1 MKKETD
7 HTKLEN
13 ELDDL
18 LNPVLPSK
26 DFIDKLQS
34 RLSLK
39 NPVMV
44 EYPNYMLPILLLTT
58 GLIFGLVLFWGLRK
72 IFQLILSPKR

>member
-1 MKKETD
+1 MEKEIDNTE
-7 HTKLEN
+7 LEN

-26 DFIDKLQS
+26 DFIDKLQA

-44 EYPNYMLPILLLTT
+44 EFPNYLLPIILIST
-58 GLIFGLVLFWGLRK
+58 GLIFGVFIFWGLRR
-72 IFQLILSPKR
+72 IYLSIISPKR